1 VVASEHV
8 GPDLAELLG
17 HEIAEHRDTHRAPA
31 YEPPKIWENPAM
43 NEVDLLPSG
52 FESVLM
58 DIAVIGGL
66 IATIV
71 IGLLVLRNHRRR

>member
-1 VVASEHV
+1 
-8 GPDLAELLG
+8 
-17 HEIAEHRDTHRAPA
+17 
-31 YEPPKIWENPAM
+31 M